1 MRSPGR
7 PVPDREVQR
16 LFWVKIAG
24 GLSSEDAAA
33 ACGVSAPVGSRW
45 FRQGGGMP
53 TLSTAPPSGRYLS
66 FAEREEIAILKAQD
80 AGVRQIARALGRDA
94 ISREL
99 RRNAATRCGTSTYR
113 ASVAQWKAE
122 RARAARRWPSSPRTR
137 GCRPGL
143 RNALPGR

>member
-1 MRSPGR
+1 
-7 PVPDREVQR
+7 VPDREVQR